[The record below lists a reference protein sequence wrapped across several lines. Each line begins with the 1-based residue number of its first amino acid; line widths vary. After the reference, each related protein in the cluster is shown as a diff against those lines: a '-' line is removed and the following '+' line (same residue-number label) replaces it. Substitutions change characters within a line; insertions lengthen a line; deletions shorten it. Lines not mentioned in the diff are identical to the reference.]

1 MCFPLA
7 ANALQISIPYKNS
20 SIIYKSADV
29 AVRAEVPQVGDR
41 GLGGISIPEQIL
53 PLPYRRSAGTSLPDS
68 SRMDGRGDPAPTYAL
83 LPLNSDE
90 LTQQNSVS
98 ELSDV
103 KPTDWAYQALRSLT
117 VRYGVSFGYLDN
129 SFHGNRPLSRDEF
142 AAGLAAV
149 LDKVNSIIGSAVGN
163 QYIQEDTITLRRLQ
177 REYRSA
183 LDQLQRSVNSINDR
197 TAKLKVEQFSL
208 TSKLQG
214 EAIIATTNGSNA
226 NSTLVSRQRL
236 TLSTNFHPQDVLV
249 TQL

>member
-1 MCFPLA
+1 MRQCLRLGIWFQKFLAGGLVSWGIFSQMCFPLV

-29 AVRAEVPQVGDR
+29 GVRTEVPKVGDR

-53 PLPYRRSAGTSLPDS
+53 TLPYRRSAVPSVPHS
-68 SRMDGRGDPAPTYAL
+68 PRMYGRGDSAPTYAL

-129 SFHGNRPLSRDEF
+129 SFHGKP
-142 AAGLAAV
+142 
-149 LDKVNSIIGSAVGN
+149 SAVP
-163 QYIQEDTITLRRLQ
+163 L
-177 REYRSA
+177 
-183 LDQLQRSVNSINDR
+183 
-197 TAKLKVEQFSL
+197 
-208 TSKLQG
+208 
-214 EAIIATTNGSNA
+214 
-226 NSTLVSRQRL
+226 
-236 TLSTNFHPQDVLV
+236 
-249 TQL
+249 